1 MKAKKVASDYILI
14 ILLVVVM
21 VVVFI
26 ATLYPFLNSLAIS
39 LNQANDTTL
48 GGITVYPRKFTLE
61 NYRNIME
68 TVPFFRYFFNSFI
81 LASAGVLTNVFLGA
95 LAGYGF
101 AKLHFRGKKV
111 MFRILLSSMML
122 PGIVTM
128 VPLFVVLRRFPFF
141 GGNNWMGMGGKGMI
155 NTFWAIIL
163 PGACG
168 TYAVFFMKQFFETL
182 PTELAEA
189 ARIDGA
195 NEFRIFWQV
204 YLPLIKPAAMTLG
217 IMTFQSGWNNFM
229 WPLIV
234 LNDPNKFTIQIGLSL
249 FKTNY
254 STNYGAMMG
263 GTVIA
268 MLPVII
274 LFVFAQRYFVE
285 GIAFSG
291 SKN

>member
-1 MKAKKVASDYILI
+1 MYDNARTRGFRSAVWYLFGI
-14 ILLVVVM
+14 I
-21 VVVFI
+21 I
-26 ATLYPFLNSLAIS
+26 AVCTVYPFLWMIGTSFKEMVEIYAKPL
-39 LNQANDTTL
+39 TL
-48 GGITVYPRKFTLE
+48 IPEKVTLQ
-61 NYRNIME
+61 NYRDIVE
-68 TVPFFRYFFNSFI
+68 TVPFFLYFKNSFV
-81 LASAGVLTNVFLGA
+81 LATAGVLTNVFLGA

-101 AKLHFRGKKV
+101 AKLKFRGKGV
-111 MFRILLSSMML
+111 MFKILLSSMML

-128 VPLFVVLRRFPFF
+128 VPQFVVLRRFPLF
-141 GGNNWMGMGGKGMI
+141 GGNNILGQGGKGMI

-234 LNDPNKFTIQIGLSL
+234 LNDPKKFTIQIGLSL

-263 GTVIA
+263 GAVIA
-268 MLPVII
+268 MLPVLL
-274 LFVFAQRYFVE
+274 LFMFAQRYYVE

-291 SKN
+291 SKQ

>member
-1 MKAKKVASDYILI
+1 MYDNARTRGFRSAVWYLFGI
-14 ILLVVVM
+14 I
-21 VVVFI
+21 I
-26 ATLYPFLNSLAIS
+26 AVCTVYPFLWMIGTSFKEMVEIYAKPL
-39 LNQANDTTL
+39 TL
-48 GGITVYPRKFTLE
+48 IPEKVTLQ
-61 NYRNIME
+61 NYRDIVE
-68 TVPFFRYFFNSFI
+68 TVPFFLYFKNSFV
-81 LASAGVLTNVFLGA
+81 LATAGVLTNVFLGA

-101 AKLHFRGKKV
+101 AKLKFRGKGV
-111 MFRILLSSMML
+111 MFKILLSSMML

-128 VPLFVVLRRFPFF
+128 VPQFVVLRRFPLF
-141 GGNNWMGMGGKGMI
+141 GGNNILGQGGKGMI

-254 STNYGAMMG
+254 TTNYGAMMG

-268 MLPVII
+268 TLPVLL
-274 LFVFAQRYFVE
+274 LFIFAQRYFIE

-291 SKN
+291 SKQ